1 MAVEVKHMTQL
12 SDDFGRHSAHA
23 ADDAEV
29 RTHEIWFWTGT
40 TLSCAVWVIGV
51 FALARLF

>member
-1 MAVEVKHMTQL
+1 MTQL
-12 SDDFGRHSAHA
+12 SDDFGRHSTHSANEV
-23 ADDAEV
+23 EV

-40 TLSCAVWVIGV
+40 TLSCAVWVIGA